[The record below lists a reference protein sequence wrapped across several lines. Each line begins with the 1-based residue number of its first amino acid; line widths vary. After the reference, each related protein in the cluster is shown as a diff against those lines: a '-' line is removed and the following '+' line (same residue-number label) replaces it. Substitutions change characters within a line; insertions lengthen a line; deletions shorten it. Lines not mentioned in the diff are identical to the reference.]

1 VRTRIS
7 LRNKLL
13 IFAILIAVVPLIVA
27 GRSMIRIAQ
36 DELKSSANS
45 ELVAVAEQLVSEI
58 NDRSERT
65 WLAPLLLIR
74 NALDDERLGVPEKIA
89 LLTLGIKDIPEF
101 AALQITVEGAPIP
114 VVVINSLFSKRLATA
129 GLDPLAVLRLP
140 AEAVQAAASAGEFYV
155 GDATHV
161 RGTDDWLATIVLPLR
176 TRFAG
181 ASSALSVRVDL
192 DRTRRFLETHPFA
205 KTGFVTIVDAQARR
219 VFDRDQTD
227 LGGVSLAAEAVGLLN
242 GGTRTVA
249 AGPYIRPNG
258 EPMLG
263 AYGFPRAFDWA
274 ILVEKRQ
281 RDAYVAIERM
291 IDSLLR
297 WIVVGLAVAGVGA
310 LALAFRISRPIVEM
324 DRVAGEVAK
333 GNFQARV
340 KGVRSH
346 DEIGELARRID
357 DMVVGLNERFHLQKF
372 VSGGTMLAIRAS
384 AGGIRLGGQRR
395 RATMLFSDIRG
406 YTAFAERV
414 DPEVVVEMLNIYFQ
428 HQAEIVQ
435 RHGGDVD
442 KYVGDQLLAVF
453 QGEDM
458 VCDAVRAA
466 VRIQEQTAEL
476 SREHPEWGL
485 ALGIGI
491 NVGNVVMGAMGSTDR
506 MDYTVLGDN
515 VNLAARLC
523 SHAGAGRIL
532 LSESARE
539 AVERCPEF
547 TTSTLPPIAVKGKRA
562 PVPVF
567 EVWRRET
574 MDLPS

>member
-1 VRTRIS
+1 MRTRIS

-13 IFAILIAVVPLIVA
+13 IFAILIAVVPLVVA

-36 DELKSSANS
+36 DELKSSANG

-101 AALQITVEGAPIP
+101 AALQITVEGAPVP
-114 VVVINSLFSKRLATA
+114 VVVTNSIFSKRLATA

-140 AEAVQAAASAGEFYV
+140 AEAVEAAADSGEFHV
-155 GDATHV
+155 GRAAHIPE
-161 RGTDDWLATIVLPLR
+161 TDDWLATIVLPLR

-181 ASSALSVRVDL
+181 APSVLSVRVDL

-205 KTGFVTIVDAQARR
+205 KTGFVTIVDTQARR
-219 VFDRDQTD
+219 VFDPGRAD
-227 LGGVSLAAEAVGLLN
+227 LAGVSFVGEAVGLLN
-242 GGTRTVA
+242 GGTRTIA
-249 AGPYIRPNG
+249 AVPYTRPDG

-263 AYGFPRAFDWA
+263 AYAFPRAFDWA

-281 RDAYVAIERM
+281 RDAYIAVDRM

-297 WIVVGLAVAGVGA
+297 WIVAGLAVAGVGA
-310 LALAFRISRPIVEM
+310 LLLAFRISRPIVEI

-340 KGVRSH
+340 QGVRSH
-346 DEIGELARRID
+346 DEIGELARRMD

-372 VSGGTMLAIRAS
+372 VSGGTMLAIRDS
-384 AGGIRLGGQRR
+384 EGGIRLGGQRR

-406 YTAFAERV
+406 YTAFSERV
-414 DPEVVVEMLNIYFQ
+414 DPEVVVEMLNLYFQ

-435 RHGGDVD
+435 SHGGDVD

-453 QGEDM
+453 QGENM
-458 VCDAVRAA
+458 VEDAVRAA
-466 VRIQEQTAEL
+466 IRIQEQTSEL

-491 NVGNVVMGAMGSTDR
+491 HAGDVVMGAMGSTDR

-523 SHAGAGRIL
+523 SHAAPGRIL

-539 AVERCPEF
+539 AVGNCPEF
-547 TTSTLPPIAVKGKRA
+547 TTAALPPLAVKGKRA

>member
-101 AALQITVEGAPIP
+101 AALQITVEGAPVP
-114 VVVINSLFSKRLATA
+114 VVVINSIFSKRLATA
-129 GLDPLAVLRLP
+129 GLDPLTVLRLP

-227 LGGVSLAAEAVGLLN
+227 LGGVPLAAEAVGLLN

-372 VSGGTMLAIRAS
+372 VSGGTMLAIRDS

-539 AVERCPEF
+539 AVESCPEF

-562 PVPVF
+562 PVSVF

>member
-1 VRTRIS
+1 MRTRIS

-36 DELKSSANS
+36 DELKSSANG

-101 AALQITVEGAPIP
+101 AALQITVEGAPVP
-114 VVVINSLFSKRLATA
+114 VVVTNSIFSKRLATA

-242 GGTRTVA
+242 GGTRT
-249 AGPYIRPNG
+249 
-258 EPMLG
+258 
-263 AYGFPRAFDWA
+263 D
-274 ILVEKRQ
+274 
-281 RDAYVAIERM
+281 
-291 IDSLLR
+291 
-297 WIVVGLAVAGVGA
+297 
-310 LALAFRISRPIVEM
+310 
-324 DRVAGEVAK
+324 
-333 GNFQARV
+333 
-340 KGVRSH
+340 
-346 DEIGELARRID
+346 
-357 DMVVGLNERFHLQKF
+357 
-372 VSGGTMLAIRAS
+372 
-384 AGGIRLGGQRR
+384 RR
-395 RATMLFSDIRG
+395 RPL
-406 YTAFAERV
+406 Y
-414 DPEVVVEMLNIYFQ
+414 
-428 HQAEIVQ
+428 
-435 RHGGDVD
+435 
-442 KYVGDQLLAVF
+442 
-453 QGEDM
+453 
-458 VCDAVRAA
+458 
-466 VRIQEQTAEL
+466 
-476 SREHPEWGL
+476 
-485 ALGIGI
+485 
-491 NVGNVVMGAMGSTDR
+491 
-506 MDYTVLGDN
+506 
-515 VNLAARLC
+515 
-523 SHAGAGRIL
+523 
-532 LSESARE
+532 SAQ
-539 AVERCPEF
+539 
-547 TTSTLPPIAVKGKRA
+547 
-562 PVPVF
+562 
-567 EVWRRET
+567 W
-574 MDLPS
+574 

>member
-1 VRTRIS
+1 MRTRIS

-13 IFAILIAVVPLIVA
+13 IFAILIAVVPLVVA

-36 DELKSSANS
+36 DELKSSANG

-101 AALQITVEGAPIP
+101 AALQITVEGAPVP
-114 VVVINSLFSKRLATA
+114 VVVTNSLFSKRLATA

-140 AEAVQAAASAGEFYV
+140 AEAVEAASSSGEFHV
-155 GDATHV
+155 GQATHIPE
-161 RGTDDWLATIVLPLR
+161 TDDWLATIVLPLR

-181 ASSALSVRVDL
+181 ASSVLSVRVDL
-192 DRTRRFLETHPFA
+192 DRTRHFLEAHPFA

-219 VFDRDQTD
+219 VFDPGRTD
-227 LGGVSLAAEAVGLLN
+227 LGEVSFVREAVGLLN
-242 GGTRTVA
+242 GGTRTIA
-249 AGPYIRPNG
+249 AGPYVRPDG

-263 AYGFPRAFDWA
+263 AYAFPRAFDWA

-281 RDAYVAIERM
+281 RDAYIAVDRM

-297 WIVVGLAVAGVGA
+297 WTVAGLAVAGLGA
-310 LALAFRISRPIVEM
+310 LLLAFRISRPIVEI

-340 KGVRSH
+340 QGVRSH
-346 DEIGELARRID
+346 DEIGELARRMD

-372 VSGGTMLAIRAS
+372 VSGGTMLAIRDS
-384 AGGIRLGGQRR
+384 GGGIRLGGQRR

-406 YTAFAERV
+406 YTAFSERV
-414 DPEVVVEMLNIYFQ
+414 DPEVVVEMLNLYFQ
-428 HQAEIVQ
+428 HQAEIIQ
-435 RHGGDVD
+435 QHGGDVD

-458 VCDAVRAA
+458 VGNALRAA
-466 VRIQEQTAEL
+466 IRIQEHTAEL
-476 SREHPEWGL
+476 GRQHPEWGL

-491 NVGNVVMGAMGSTDR
+491 NAGDVVMGAMGSTDR

-523 SHAGAGRIL
+523 SHAGPGRIL
-532 LSESARE
+532 LSESVRE
-539 AVERCPEF
+539 AVETCPEF
-547 TTSTLPPIAVKGKRA
+547 TISALPPLAVKGKRA

-567 EVWRRET
+567 EAWRRET

>member
-1 VRTRIS
+1 MAR
-7 LRNKLL
+7 
-13 IFAILIAVVPLIVA
+13 
-27 GRSMIRIAQ
+27 
-36 DELKSSANS
+36 
-45 ELVAVAEQLVSEI
+45 
-58 NDRSERT
+58 
-65 WLAPLLLIR
+65 
-74 NALDDERLGVPEKIA
+74 
-89 LLTLGIKDIPEF
+89 
-101 AALQITVEGAPIP
+101 
-114 VVVINSLFSKRLATA
+114 INSIFSKRLATA

-227 LGGVSLAAEAVGLLN
+227 LGGVPLAAEAVGLLN

-372 VSGGTMLAIRAS
+372 VSGGTMLAIRDS

-414 DPEVVVEMLNIYFQ
+414 DPEVVVEMLNLYFQ

-539 AVERCPEF
+539 AVESCPEF

>member
-13 IFAILIAVVPLIVA
+13 IFAILIAVVPLVVA

-36 DELKSSANS
+36 DELKSSANG

-101 AALQITVEGAPIP
+101 AALQITVEGAPVP
-114 VVVINSLFSKRLATA
+114 VVVTNSIFSKRLATA

-140 AEAVQAAASAGEFYV
+140 AEEIQAAAGSGEFYV
-155 GDATHV
+155 GNAAHV
-161 RGTDDWLATIVLPLR
+161 RETDDWLTTIVLPLR

-181 ASSALSVRVDL
+181 ASSVLSVRIDL

-205 KTGFVTIVDAQARR
+205 KTGFVTIVDTQARR
-219 VFDRDQTD
+219 VFDPERTD
-227 LGGVSLAAEAVGLLN
+227 LGGVSFVAEAVGLLN
-242 GGTRTVA
+242 GGTRTIA
-249 AGPYIRPNG
+249 AGPHIRPDG

-263 AYGFPRAFDWA
+263 AYAFPRAFDWA

-281 RDAYVAIERM
+281 RDAYIAVDRM

-297 WIVVGLAVAGVGA
+297 WIVAGLAVAGLGA
-310 LALAFRISRPIVEM
+310 LLLAFRISRPIVEI

-340 KGVRSH
+340 QGVRSH
-346 DEIGELARRID
+346 DEIGELARRMD

-372 VSGGTMLAIRAS
+372 VSGGTMLAIRDS
-384 AGGIRLGGQRR
+384 EGGIRLGGQRR

-406 YTAFAERV
+406 YTAFSERV
-414 DPEVVVEMLNIYFQ
+414 DPEVVVEMLNLYFQ

-453 QGEDM
+453 QGENM
-458 VCDAVRAA
+458 VENAVRAA
-466 VRIQEQTAEL
+466 IHIQENTAEL

-491 NVGNVVMGAMGSTDR
+491 HAGDVVMGAMGSTDR

-539 AVERCPEF
+539 AVGNCPEF
-547 TTSTLPPIAVKGKRA
+547 ATSALPPLAVKGKRA

>member
-1 VRTRIS
+1 MRIS

-13 IFAILIAVVPLIVA
+13 IFAILIAVVPLGVA
-27 GRSMIRIAQ
+27 GWSMIRIAQ
-36 DELKSSANS
+36 DELKSSANG

-101 AALQITVEGAPIP
+101 AALQITVEGAPVP
-114 VVVINSLFSKRLATA
+114 VVVTNSLFSKRLATA

-140 AEAVQAAASAGEFYV
+140 AETVQAAASTGEFHV
-155 GDATHV
+155 GEATHV
-161 RGTDDWLATIVLPLR
+161 ERTDDWLGTIVLPLR
-176 TRFAG
+176 ARFAG
-181 ASSALSVRVDL
+181 ASSVLSVRVDL
-192 DRTRRFLETHPFA
+192 DRTRRFLESHPFA
-205 KTGFVTIVDAQARR
+205 KTGFVTIVDAQSRR
-219 VFDRDQTD
+219 VFDPERTD
-227 LGGVSLAAEAVGLLN
+227 LGGVSLVAEAMGLLN
-242 GGTRTVA
+242 GGTRTIA
-249 AGPYIRPNG
+249 AGPYIRPDG

-263 AYGFPRAFDWA
+263 AYAFPRAFDWA

-281 RDAYVAIERM
+281 RDAYLAIDRM

-297 WIVVGLAVAGVGA
+297 WTVVGLAVAGMGA

-340 KGVRSH
+340 TGVRSN
-346 DEIGELARRID
+346 DEIGELARRMD

-372 VSGGTMLAIRAS
+372 VSGGTMMAIRDS

-395 RATMLFSDIRG
+395 RVTMLFSDIRG
-406 YTAFAERV
+406 YTAFSERV
-414 DPEVVVEMLNIYFQ
+414 DPEVVVEMLNLYFQ
-428 HQAEIVQ
+428 HQAEIIQ
-435 RHGGDVD
+435 NHGGDVD

-458 VCDAVRAA
+458 VGDAVRAA
-466 VRIQEQTAEL
+466 IRIQEQTAEL
-476 SREHPEWGL
+476 SREHPEWEL

-491 NVGNVVMGAMGSTDR
+491 NVGDVVMGAMGSTDR

-532 LSESARE
+532 LSEGAHE
-539 AVERCPEF
+539 AVEGCPEF
-547 TTSTLPPIAVKGKRA
+547 TTSALLPIAVKGKRA

-567 EVWRRET
+567 DVWRRAM

>member
-114 VVVINSLFSKRLATA
+114 VVVINSIFSKRLATA

-539 AVERCPEF
+539 AVESCPEF

>member
-1 VRTRIS
+1 MRTRIS

-114 VVVINSLFSKRLATA
+114 VVVINSIFSKRLATA

-205 KTGFVTIVDAQARR
+205 KTGFVTIVDAKARR

-227 LGGVSLAAEAVGLLN
+227 LGGVPLAAEAVGLLN

-297 WIVVGLAVAGVGA
+297 WIVIGLAVAGVGA

-372 VSGGTMLAIRAS
+372 VSGGTMLAIRDS

-414 DPEVVVEMLNIYFQ
+414 DPEVVVEMLNLYFQ

-458 VCDAVRAA
+458 VGDAVRAA
-466 VRIQEQTAEL
+466 IRIQEQTSEL
-476 SREHPEWGL
+476 SREHPEWEL

-491 NVGNVVMGAMGSTDR
+491 NVGDVVMGAMGSTDR

-532 LSESARE
+532 LSEGARE
-539 AVERCPEF
+539 AVEGCPEF
-547 TTSTLPPIAVKGKRA
+547 TTSSLPPIAVKGKRA

-567 EVWRRET
+567 EVWRREM

>member
-13 IFAILIAVVPLIVA
+13 IFAILIAVVPLVVA

-36 DELKSSANS
+36 DELKSSANG

-101 AALQITVEGAPIP
+101 AALQITVEGAPVP
-114 VVVINSLFSKRLATA
+114 VVVTNSIFSKRLATA

-140 AEAVQAAASAGEFYV
+140 AEAVEAASDSGEFHV
-155 GDATHV
+155 GEATHIPE
-161 RGTDDWLATIVLPLR
+161 TDDWLATIVLPLR

-181 ASSALSVRVDL
+181 APTVLSVRVDL
-192 DRTRRFLETHPFA
+192 DRTRRFLEGHPFA
-205 KTGFVTIVDAQARR
+205 KTGFVTVVDTQARR
-219 VFDRDQTD
+219 IFDPGRTD
-227 LGGVSLAAEAVGLLN
+227 LAEVSFAREAVGLLN
-242 GGTRTVA
+242 GGTRTIA
-249 AGPYIRPNG
+249 AGPYIRPDG

-263 AYGFPRAFDWA
+263 AYAFPRAFEWA

-281 RDAYVAIERM
+281 RDAYIAVDRM

-297 WIVVGLAVAGVGA
+297 WTIAGLAVAGVGA
-310 LALAFRISRPIVEM
+310 LLLAFRISRPIVEI

-340 KGVRSH
+340 QGVCSH
-346 DEIGELARRID
+346 DEIGELARRMD

-372 VSGGTMLAIRAS
+372 VSGGTMLAIRDS
-384 AGGIRLGGQRR
+384 EGGIRLGGQRR

-406 YTAFAERV
+406 YTAFSERV
-414 DPEVVVEMLNIYFQ
+414 DPEVVVEMLNLYFQ

-435 RHGGDVD
+435 SHGGDVD

-453 QGEDM
+453 QGENM
-458 VCDAVRAA
+458 VEDAVRAA
-466 VRIQEQTAEL
+466 IRIQEQTSEL

-491 NVGNVVMGAMGSTDR
+491 HAGDVVMGAMGSTDR

-523 SHAGAGRIL
+523 SHAAPGRIL

-539 AVERCPEF
+539 AVGNCPEF
-547 TTSTLPPIAVKGKRA
+547 TTAALPPLAVKGKRA